1 MNLDPLEFNSWKIA
15 NIYQIKRVGIRAIK
29 YESARIHILGEIFSA
44 VADAYAGIES
54 DSHEYGVILARD

>member
-1 MNLDPLEFNSWKIA
+1 MADIW
-15 NIYQIKRVGIRAIK
+15 QIKRVGTWAIK
-29 YESARIHILGEIFSA
+29 YESAQIHFLGEIFSA